1 MSTRHYAV
9 PVEQTKWNLPG
20 HGTEVVF
27 NWEYDEGRDR
37 MLSLYEQGKDKQ
49 WNTNTR
55 VDWSIDIDFADQGA
69 MPDYQTALFGSEIWD
84 KLSREQKDEVRLHQL
99 AWTFSQFL
107 HGEQGAL
114 ICTAKIVETVPD
126 VDSKFYAATQV
137 IDEARHVET
146 YARYLNTKVGLMYP
160 INPHLQTLLDQTIS
174 DSRWDF
180 TYLGMQMMVEGVALG
195 AFGVIRDL
203 TEEPLT
209 KSVNAYVMSD
219 EARHVAFG
227 IAALQDA
234 YRDITEAERSERE
247 EFVVEASYLL
257 RDRFLAGEVWERLGL
272 PVDECCRYVE
282 QAQIMGEFRKRLFS
296 RIVPNVKKIG
306 LWGPKIQAAFLDMGV
321 LDFQDVDVE
330 GLMAQDEDIALELDR
345 ILAERRA
352 DGAVAP
358 ADAGTRAGEIATTI
372 AAAD

>member
-1 MSTRHYAV
+1 MSTRSYAM
-9 PVEQTKWNLPG
+9 PVETTKWNLPG
-20 HGTEVVF
+20 HGTDVIF

-49 WNTNTR
+49 WNTNKR
-55 VDWSIDIDFADQGA
+55 IDWSLEVDLTDQGA
-69 MPDYQTALFGSEIWD
+69 MPDYQVPIFGSQIWE
-84 KLSREQKDEVRLHQL
+84 KLSRKEKDDVRHHVL
-99 AWTFSQFL
+99 AWMFSQFL

-126 VDSKFYAATQV
+126 IDAKFYAATQV

-146 YARYLNTKVGLMYP
+146 YAKYLDTKIHLMYP
-160 INPHLQTLLDQTIS
+160 INVHLKTLLDQTIS

-234 YRDITEAERSERE
+234 YTDLTEAERKERE

-257 RDRFLAGEVWERLGL
+257 RDRFLAREVWETLGL
-272 PVDECCRYVE
+272 PVDECAGYVE
-282 QAQIMGEFRKRLFS
+282 RAQIMGEFRKRLFS

-321 LDFQDVDVE
+321 LDFQEIDTDA
-330 GLMAQDEDIALELDR
+330 LMAEDEEIAQELDR
-345 ILAERRA
+345 ILASRKA
-352 DGAVAP
+352 DGTIAP
-358 ADAGTRAGEIATTI
+358 QDATTRAGEIATTI

>member
-9 PVEQTKWNLPG
+9 PVEQTKWSLPG
-20 HGTEVVF
+20 HATDVVF

-49 WNTNTR
+49 WNTNR
-55 VDWSIDIDFADQGA
+55 RIDWSIDVDLEDQGA
-69 MPDYQTALFGSEIWD
+69 MPDYQAPIFGSELWD
-84 KLSREQKDEVRLHQL
+84 KLSRAQKDEVRHHTL
-99 AWTFSQFL
+99 AWMFSQFL

-126 VDSKFYAATQV
+126 MDAKFYAATQV

-146 YARYLNTKVGLMYP
+146 YAKYLNNKIELMYP
-160 INPHLQTLLDQTIS
+160 INPHLATLLDQTIS

-180 TYLGMQMMVEGVALG
+180 TYLGMQIMVEGVALG

-227 IAALQDA
+227 IAALTDA
-234 YRDITEAERSERE
+234 YKDITETERRERE
-247 EFVVEASYLL
+247 EFVVEAAYLL
-257 RDRFLAGEVWERLGL
+257 RDRFLAGEVWERLGY
-272 PVDECCRYVE
+272 PVDECCAYVE
-282 QAQIMGEFRKRLFS
+282 RAQIMSEYRKRLFS
-296 RIVPNVKKIG
+296 RIVPNVKRIG

-321 LDFQDVDVE
+321 LDYQDVNVE
-330 GLMAQDEDIALELDR
+330 GLMAEDENIAQELDR
-345 ILAERRA
+345 ILAARRETGVISLE
-352 DGAVAP
+352 DS
-358 ADAGTRAGEIATTI
+358 GTRAGEIATTM

>member
-1 MSTRHYAV
+1 MTTRNYAV
-9 PVEQTKWNLPG
+9 PVETTKWNLPG
-20 HGTEVVF
+20 HGTDVVF

-49 WNTNTR
+49 WNTNKR
-55 VDWSIDIDFADQGA
+55 IDWSIDIDLTDQGA
-69 MPDYQTALFGSEIWD
+69 MPDYQAPIFGSPLWE
-84 KLSREQKDEVRLHQL
+84 KLSRAEKDEVRHHSL
-99 AWTFSQFL
+99 AWMFSQFL

-126 VDSKFYAATQV
+126 IDSKFYAATQV

-146 YARYLNTKVGLMYP
+146 YAKYLNTKIELMYP
-160 INPHLQTLLDQTIS
+160 INEHLKTLLDQTIS

-234 YRDITEAERSERE
+234 YKDLTDAERKERE

-257 RDRFLAGEVWERLGL
+257 RDRFLAGEVWERLGF
-272 PVDECCRYVE
+272 PVKECCSYVE
-282 QAQIMGEFRKRLFS
+282 QAQIMGEYRKRLFS
-296 RIVPNVKKIG
+296 RIVPNIKKIG

-321 LDFQDVDVE
+321 LDFQDIDVE
-330 GLMAQDEDIALELDR
+330 GLMAEDEAIADELDR
-345 ILAERRA
+345 ILAARRA
-352 DGAVAP
+352 NGTISAE
-358 ADAGTRAGEIATTI
+358 DAGTRAGEIAATI
-372 AAAD
+372 AAAE